1 MEKLEMEKVIS
12 GLLTVNGCDPERDT
26 YIDITRL
33 SCRLGFKVV
42 NAELKKDE
50 EGFIVIAPSYVNL
63 ESNFGNKVIVI
74 NNRWDLNGSVL
85 SLPVNLLILCC
96 ITK

>member
-1 MEKLEMEKVIS
+1 MLGLGIWYSTKKIGKIKVNNMEKLEMEKVIS

-26 YIDITRL
+26 YVDITKL
-33 SCRLGFKVV
+33 SRRLGFKVV

-63 ESNFGNKVIVI
+63 ESDFGNKVIV
-74 NNRWDLNGSVL
+74 LTSSHG
-85 SLPVNLLILCC
+85 
-96 ITK
+96 

>member
-1 MEKLEMEKVIS
+1 MEKLEMEKIIS

-26 YIDITRL
+26 YVDITRL
-33 SCRLGFKVV
+33 SRRLGFKVV

-50 EGFIVIAPSYVNL
+50 EGFIVIAPSYV
-63 ESNFGNKVIVI
+63 K
-74 NNRWDLNGSVL
+74 NGSVL